1 MPSDDVARKA
11 ADDQL
16 TEAVRGVLDAYDY
29 ADPTRVLTDFVLIA
43 ATQGY
48 DTDGQGEQAYH
59 WFLRDGDL
67 PWHRIFGLL
76 EVGRLKLLA
85 AYNEPEETT

>member
-1 MPSDDVARKA
+1 MPDAEARKIA
-11 ADDQL
+11 NDNL
-16 TEAVRGVLDAYDY
+16 TEAVRGVLEAYDY
-29 ADPTRVLTDFVLIA
+29 ADPNRVLTDFALIA
-43 ATQGY
+43 ATQGF
-48 DTDGQGEQAYH
+48 DDDGDGTQAYH